1 MIVFVFVCVCKRVC
15 VNVEVPLSLIVS
27 SHPPSFSP
35 HPWFL
40 GRTLA
45 WADIWAELGCSGF
58 VCFPD
63 FAQRVCTHKETEK
76 QKHRHTGRRRQTDTQ
91 TDTQNTHTHTDT
103 HKETDTHTHTHR
115 QKHKH
120 KHTNKRSH
128 TCMHARRYE
137 ATTQGISAGLF
148 WGLGYGLGAC
158 GGGFVNQARGY
169 VFLFFLASAVTASA
183 CVIGQLWYFFE
194 SRFSKRPEPDQAKH
208 M

>member
-1 MIVFVFVCVCKRVC
+1 
-15 VNVEVPLSLIVS
+15 
-27 SHPPSFSP
+27 
-35 HPWFL
+35 
-40 GRTLA
+40 
-45 WADIWAELGCSGF
+45 
-58 VCFPD
+58 
-63 FAQRVCTHKETEK
+63 
-76 QKHRHTGRRRQTDTQ
+76 
-91 TDTQNTHTHTDT
+91 
-103 HKETDTHTHTHR
+103 
-115 QKHKH
+115 
-120 KHTNKRSH
+120 
-128 TCMHARRYE
+128 MHARRYE